1 MKYRRKGKEMQ
12 LLPEQVKV
20 QMEIHWLTCGK
31 ASWTRNRKCF
41 HVEVKVAQPSQ
52 LDYSVGAKC

>member
-1 MKYRRKGKEMQ
+1 MQ